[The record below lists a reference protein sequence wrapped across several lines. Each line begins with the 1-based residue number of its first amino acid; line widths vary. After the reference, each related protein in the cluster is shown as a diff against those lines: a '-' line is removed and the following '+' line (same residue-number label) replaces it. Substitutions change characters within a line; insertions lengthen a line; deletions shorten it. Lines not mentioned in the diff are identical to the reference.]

1 MNTNENII
9 NQVIGLSMVYAKR
22 NNLPINVDIVTDKN
36 KIPLVEFKSI
46 GVIDV
51 INFSYF
57 ITEKITKAKFLR
69 NAMNTW
75 KTLNIYYINM
85 LNIKFEL
92 KTSIK
97 YNSIPFVRVE
107 NINTMINEEFGI
119 SLYSLVDCYNKYL
132 KNFNT
137 IKLAKQRKY
146 DVDYIVSF
154 HYRDISPLINSYRS
168 NGESNEI
175 IKIKQ
180 SIRNIDN
187 IIYDNK

>member
-92 KTSIK
+92 KTSVK

-119 SLYSLVDCYNKYL
+119 SLYSLVVTVNK
-132 KNFNT
+132 
-137 IKLAKQRKY
+137 
-146 DVDYIVSF
+146 
-154 HYRDISPLINSYRS
+154 
-168 NGESNEI
+168 
-175 IKIKQ
+175 
-180 SIRNIDN
+180 
-187 IIYDNK
+187 